1 MRLKS
6 HYQKKNT
13 IWEGDFN
20 RLISTRKGDFS
31 PSIDATE
38 VALPKEKCYLVMRL
52 QSHLWHPNPQG
63 DQI

>member
-38 VALPKEKCYLVMRL
+38 VALPKEKYYLERRF
-52 QSHLWHPNPQG
+52 QSAYIHQKRG
-63 DQI
+63 F